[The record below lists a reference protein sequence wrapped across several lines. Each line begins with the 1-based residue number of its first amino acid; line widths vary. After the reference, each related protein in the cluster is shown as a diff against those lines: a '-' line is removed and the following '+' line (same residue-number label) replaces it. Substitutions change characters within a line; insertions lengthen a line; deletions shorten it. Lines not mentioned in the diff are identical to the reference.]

1 MNSHAWA
8 SCLEAIRV
16 GDWVR
21 RIGRVTQVNGLVIE
35 AEGPDTV
42 IGDLCRIAAREGRG
56 SCRAEVVGFRN
67 GRTLL
72 MSFGD
77 NRGVGLGDEVVAV
90 GAAEGVPAGLCLLGR
105 VLDGL
110 GQPIDGR
117 PLEQMQETAT
127 LRRDPHNP
135 LSRQSIDEVLET
147 GVKAIDTLLTLGRG
161 QRVGIFSGSGVGKSS
176 LLGMIARNV
185 RSDVSVIALVGERGR
200 EVRDFIDKSL
210 GPEGLQRSVIVAA
223 TSDQHPLVRIH
234 AAHTATAIAEYFR
247 DQGQHVTLIMDSLT
261 RFAMAQREVG
271 LSVGEPPTARG
282 YTPSVFTL
290 LPKLLERAGR
300 FEHGGTI
307 SGIYTVLVEGD
318 DFHDPIADH
327 VRAIVDGHIVLSREL
342 ANHGTYPAID
352 LLHSRSRL
360 ANVLQTS
367 EERACVTRAL
377 GLLSTYER
385 NRDMVEIGTY
395 RQGQSPALDEAVRLF
410 PEVQR
415 FLCQDLS
422 DAFSRHEAMAMLRK
436 LLPEGGAR

>member
-1 MNSHAWA
+1 MSRQAWA
-8 SCLEAIRV
+8 SCLEAIRE
-16 GDWVR
+16 GDWVQ

-35 AEGPDTV
+35 AEGPDAV
-42 IGDLCRIAAREGRG
+42 IGDLCRIAARDGRG
-56 SCRAEVVGFRN
+56 TCRAEVVGFRN

-77 NRGVGLGDEVVAV
+77 NRGVGLGDEIVAV
-90 GAAEGVPAGLCLLGR
+90 GASEGIPVGPHLLGR

-117 PLEQMQETAT
+117 PLEWTPETAT
-127 LRRDPHNP
+127 LRQDPHNP
-135 LSRQSIDEVLET
+135 LSRRSIDEVLET
-147 GVKAIDTLLTLGRG
+147 GIKAIDALLTLGRG

-210 GPEGLQRSVIVAA
+210 GPDGLRRSIVVAA

-234 AAHTATAIAEYFR
+234 AAHMATAIAEYFR
-247 DQGQHVTLIMDSLT
+247 DRGQHVTLFMDSLT

-290 LPKLLERAGR
+290 LPKLLERAGS
-300 FEHGGTI
+300 FERGGTI
-307 SGIYTVLVEGD
+307 SGLYTVLVEGD

-342 ANHGTYPAID
+342 ANHGSYPAID

-360 ANVLQTS
+360 AHALQTP
-367 EERACVTRAL
+367 EERALVTRTL

-395 RQGQSPALDEAVRLF
+395 RPGQSPALDEAVRLL

-415 FLCQDLS
+415 FLAQDLS
-422 DAFSRHEAMAMLRK
+422 DAFARKEAMEQLRK
-436 LLPEGGAR
+436 LLRLGGAK